1 MSNYAKIH
9 SLDVSNG
16 EGIGVAIFFSGC
28 DFHCKNCFNKE
39 LWNYDYGKPFST
51 DTIKT
56 IKNLINKPYITRLSI
71 LGGDALMGRN
81 LIPVLNLL
89 REIKQ
94 EKSLYNKKIW
104 LYTGYRF
111 EEIYDKAI
119 YFAQYRLMSSITNEM
134 KNEMIRFSIL
144 ENIDVLVDGQYI
156 DELKDIS
163 LKFRGSSNQRI
174 INVKKS
180 LEENQV
186 VLYIK

>member
-134 KNEMIRFSIL
+134 KNEMIRFSI
-144 ENIDVLVDGQYI
+144 